1 MYLKSGVDY
10 YVVVLEG
17 IEVTCISS
25 LRIMSPNIKFRLLSY
40 PDLSKINLM
49 LQSGMSKEDIYEEV
63 CKKSILGIIGFD
75 DEFVDFDNSP
85 AGIVGHIG
93 FKILENSKQITND
106 IEESFN
112 ILSSSISLY
121 ERISMVVSYY
131 SNIKYEDSQ
140 QLPLDE
146 LIKRYAICSMA
157 FPNTVPPIVLEKEEE
172 SKVGG

>member
-17 IEVTCISS
+17 IEVTCISG

-112 ILSSSISLY
+112 ILSSSTSLY

-131 SNIKYEDSQ
+131 SNIKYEDAQ

>member
-17 IEVTCISS
+17 IEVTCVSG
-25 LRIMSPNIKFRLLSY
+25 LRIISPNIKFKLLSY
-40 PDLSKINLM
+40 PDLSKVNLM
-49 LQSGMSKEDIYEEV
+49 LQSGMSKEDIYEEI
-63 CKKSILGIIGFD
+63 CKKSIKGIIGFD
-75 DEFVDFDNSP
+75 SEEIDFDASP

-93 FKILENSKQITND
+93 FKILENSNQITND

-112 ILSSSISLY
+112 TLSGSVSLY

-131 SNIKYEDSQ
+131 TNNTYEDAQ

-146 LIKRYAICSMA
+146 LVKRYAICSMA

>member
-1 MYLKSGVDY
+1 M
-10 YVVVLEG
+10 
-17 IEVTCISS
+17 
-25 LRIMSPNIKFRLLSY
+25 
-40 PDLSKINLM
+40 
-49 LQSGMSKEDIYEEV
+49 
-63 CKKSILGIIGFD
+63 
-75 DEFVDFDNSP
+75 
-85 AGIVGHIG
+85 GHIG

-146 LIKRYAICSMA
+146 LIKRYALCAQA
-157 FPNTVPPIVLEKEEE
+157 FPQIVPPLVFEKEEE
-172 SKVGG
+172 SRIGS

>member
-10 YVVVLEG
+10 YVVVLDG
-17 IEVTCISS
+17 IEVTCVSG
-25 LRIMSPNIKFRLLSY
+25 LRIISPNIKFRLLSY

-63 CKKSILGIIGFD
+63 CKKSILGLIGFN
-75 DEFVDFDNSP
+75 EEVIDFDNSP
-85 AGIVGHIG
+85 AGVVGHIG
-93 FKILENSKQITND
+93 FKILENSKQIIND

-112 ILSSSISLY
+112 VLSNSISLY

-131 SNIKYEDSQ
+131 SNNKYEDVQ

-146 LIKRYAICSMA
+146 LIKRYAICSIA
-157 FPNTVPPIVLEKEEE
+157 FPNSVPPIVLEKEEE